1 MKIDLSIL
9 TSEEFE
15 YFANTTLFHDDVLR
29 RKLKWLSHEEK
40 LIEENYYDKETE
52 KRQLNYCEQLLKEI
66 TNCNNLFK
74 KIRISKGIN
83 PFEITKEEYNELLK
97 FLVEQIYHA
106 QNRKK
111 DFGGDRFH
119 WGDKNCSILIKQEL
133 GYIHSLEK
141 VFNKYKG
148 KHTYQSILDTL

>member
-15 YFANTTLFHDDVLR
+15 YLASTTLFHDDVLR
-29 RKLKWLSHEEK
+29 RKLKWLSNEEK

-52 KRQLNYCEQLLKEI
+52 KRQLNYCEQLLEEI

-97 FLVEQIYHA
+97 LLVEQI
-106 QNRKK
+106 
-111 DFGGDRFH
+111 DFIGV
-119 WGDKNCSILIKQEL
+119 IKIVA
-133 GYIHSLEK
+133 Y
-141 VFNKYKG
+141 
-148 KHTYQSILDTL
+148 